1 MTWLIVCVAIVIVG
15 LYVRGIA
22 LYEQQ
27 FPIPGGKTIT
37 VHLTPEM
44 AEERAAWWWRA
55 RFWAVPLVAK
65 EVSAVL
71 TKLVRPLVGFV
82 ARSAKQRRLDRMR
95 RQILRKRRAELI
107 DPGVLERQ
115 SETAALDLYPSLDRL
130 TQLARTPNSEL
141 AKTPQT
147 LVEMGAHV
155 QALERAGISTDAII
169 ARETPPIGLLGQI
182 GHAAGGAIGLTPYG
196 QIWTALKLFFRALP
210 WILSAVFFGF
220 WQGALAGG
228 AKLAAKA
235 QALRADNHALGG
247 ALEASQRANSA
258 LIARAVQAEDLARR
272 QGQSV
277 QDAQDLAARSQ
288 AAGARRAAQ
297 RAQIAAKARKSVE
310 GIHDTKSDNPL
321 VFDGARWVRERSDRA
336 RGLAGD
342 AAPVP
347 DLPDTESPNSGTGV
361 LPEGR

>member
-1 MTWLIVCVAIVIVG
+1 MIWLIIFASVVLVG
-15 LYVRGIA
+15 LFIRGIA
-22 LYEQQ
+22 LYERQ
-27 FPIPGGKTIT
+27 FPHPGGKTLT
-37 VHLTPEM
+37 VHLTPEV
-44 AEERAAWWWRA
+44 AEERDAWWWRA
-55 RFWAVPLVAK
+55 RFWAGPLVAK
-65 EVSAVL
+65 ECWSVFKKLFRPAVQ
-71 TKLVRPLVGFV
+71 FV
-82 ARSAKQRRLDRMR
+82 LRSAKQRRLDRMR

-115 SETAALDLYPSLDRL
+115 SETAAIDLYPSLERL

-155 QALERAGISTDAII
+155 QALERAGISTDALV

-196 QIWTALKLFFRALP
+196 RIWTALKLFFRALP

-220 WQGALAGG
+220 WQGALATG
-228 AKLAAKA
+228 ARVAAKVE
-235 QALRADNHALGG
+235 ALRSTNSSLGH
-247 ALEASQRANSA
+247 ALEASQRANTA
-258 LIARAVQAEDLARR
+258 LQARALQAEDLARR
-272 QGQSV
+272 QAQSV

-288 AAGARRAAQ
+288 AAGARRAAA
-297 RAQIAAKARKSVE
+297 RAQIAKNAQKSVE
-310 GIHDTKSDNPL
+310 KINNETSDNPL
-321 VFDGARWVRERSDRA
+321 VFDGTRWVRERSDRA

-347 DLPDTESPNSGTGV
+347 DLPDTESPNPGTGV
-361 LPEGR
+361 LPGG